1 MSKANKKSNTKKLQE
16 VTVEIEESEVKDLQ
30 ELKKE
35 STKKTDS
42 KNTSTK
48 EVDTPVPS
56 NKEKKVKEQSKDN
69 SEESN
74 LKIESVVDDTKTT
87 TKKSKKLKEDSENLD
102 EAKSTKAKKK
112 SKVNRP
118 PTAYNIFMK
127 EKMSEIKEGN
137 QTDKLKTV
145 AHLWRDLTEEVKV
158 GYKERAEE
166 IKEEFMKNQ
175 EMNDDSDDKKSTK
188 KRLPNG
194 YNIYLKDRMSKID
207 GENQKDKLMKIA
219 KEWKGLE
226 DSVKQQYKDQASDL
240 KEKTLEAM

>member
-1 MSKANKKSNTKKLQE
+1 MSKANKKSNNKKLQE
-16 VTVEIEESEVKDLQ
+16 VTVEIEESQVKDLQ
-30 ELKKE
+30 DSKKG
-35 STKKTDS
+35 ST

-48 EVDTPVPS
+48 EVDTPVPVK
-56 NKEKKVKEQSKDN
+56 KEKKVKEQSKDK

-74 LKIESVVDDTKTT
+74 LQTEPVADDTKTT

-145 AHLWRDLTEEVKV
+145 ANLWKDLTEEVKV

-175 EMNDDSDDKKSTK
+175 EMNDDSEDKKSTK

-240 KEKTLEAM
+240 KEKTVEAM